1 MTLHPGLGVT
11 PHASSV
17 RRGWH
22 VDRAAARRYDSSVM
36 IHEISAL
43 LEALRGTDPSPEAVG
58 AAADR
63 IAAAGPGAVAPLL
76 KALEGEDEAVLGV
89 AAASLRRLASPAL
102 TQRLVTLLRSPRL
115 GDLAKALV
123 LGILE
128 DAGMD
133 ITDPS
138 LMGAVADLEGLLL
151 RSVPAPQPGAGSQ
164 APEPAGGNGGG
175 RASGEGSR

>member
-1 MTLHPGLGVT
+1 MEPGAWVQI
-11 PHASSV
+11 
-17 RRGWH
+17 
-22 VDRAAARRYDSSVM
+22 DRVAPRRYDSSVM
-36 IHEISAL
+36 PHEISKI

-58 AAADR
+58 GAADR

-76 KALEGEDEAVLGV
+76 EALEDEDEAVLAV
-89 AAASLRRLASPAL
+89 AAASLRRLASPVL
-102 TQRLVTLLRSPRL
+102 TQRLVTLLRSSRL

-133 ITDPS
+133 LSDPS
-138 LMGAVADLEGLLL
+138 LVGAVADLEGLLL

-175 RASGEGSR
+175 RAVGEDPR